1 MTNTPIRYG
10 ACTSPSVIAS
20 GHKIENV
27 SERLPEKEG
36 GVREKEPMSG
46 KFQGGRFGDKVKNE
60 FVMSFGFLIVHSG
73 KAGCCFSI

>member
-1 MTNTPIRYG
+1 MRD
-10 ACTSPSVIAS
+10 CLR
-20 GHKIENV
+20 E
-27 SERLPEKEG
+27 EG
-36 GVREKEPMSG
+36 GVGEKEPMSG